1 MKIYKAYKFRLYPTE
16 EQRILIHK
24 TFGCS
29 RFVYNYYLNYQK
41 ESGVKKSFDLCK
53 DLKELENNHEYLK
66 EVDSCALRCAI
77 FDLEDGFNNF
87 FAKRSGYPNFKSKFA
102 RQSYRTSCVRGTY
115 KWKVYS
121 NIELDLLT
129 RFIKLPKLGRVKIRG
144 YRNKERIEG
153 KIVNATISKDTTNKY
168 YVSVLVE
175 EDLLVEKV
183 ITPTSIVGIDLGIK
197 DLVVTSDGIK
207 YSNKKVLMKFEKR
220 LKRLQKELSRREKG
234 SKNYLKT
241 KEKIARVH
249 AKIKNYRKHYLNDI
263 AKEIVNDHD
272 IIVTESLLVK
282 DMFKDKKKTFN
293 KSLSDAAVS
302 RLRSLIEWKC
312 KIKGKIYYK
321 IDTYYPSSQICSY
334 CGYKNSKL
342 KDLSIREYNCPK
354 CGSHNDRDI
363 NASLNIL
370 LEGLKLHYNLESLV

>member
-41 ESGVKKSFDLCK
+41 ENGVKKSFDLCK

-66 EVDSCALRCAI
+66 EVDSCALRCSI

-87 FAKRSGYPNFKSKFA
+87 FAKRSEIPRFKSKFS
-102 RQSYRTSCVRGTY
+102 RQSYRTSCIRSTY
-115 KWKVYS
+115 KGKEYS
-121 NIELDLLT
+121 NIEVDLLT

-144 YRNKERIEG
+144 YRNKDIIEG

-207 YSNKKVLMKFEKR
+207 YSNEKVLMKYEKR
-220 LKRLQKELSRREKG
+220 LQRLQRKLSRQVKG

-241 KEKIARVH
+241 KEKIARLH

-282 DMFKDKKKTFN
+282 DMFKDKRKVFN

-302 RLRSLIEWKC
+302 TLCSLIEWKC

-321 IDTYYPSSQICSY
+321 INTYYPSSQICSH

-342 KDLSIREYNCPK
+342 KDLSIREYDCPK

-363 NASLNIL
+363 NASLNIMF
-370 LEGLKLHYNLESLV
+370 EGLKLHYQS

>member
-1 MKIYKAYKFRLYPTE
+1 MKIYRAYKFRLYPTVD
-16 EQRILIHK
+16 QRILIHK

-41 ESGVKKSFDLCK
+41 ENGVCKSFDLCK

-66 EVDSCALRCAI
+66 EVDSCSLRCSI

-87 FAKRSGYPNFKSKFA
+87 FAKRSGYPKFKSKFS
-102 RQSYRTSCVRGTY
+102 RQSYRTSCIRSTY
-115 KWKVYS
+115 KGKEYS
-121 NIELDLLT
+121 NIEVDLLT
-129 RFIKLPKLGRVKIRG
+129 RFIKLPKLGKVKIRG
-144 YRNKERIEG
+144 YRNRERIEG
-153 KIVNATISKDTTNKY
+153 KIVNATILREATNKY

-183 ITPTSIVGIDLGIK
+183 TPTTIVGIDLGLK

-207 YSNKKVLMKFEKR
+207 YSNEKVLMKLEKR
-220 LKRLQKELSRREKG
+220 LKRLQRKLSRQVKG

-241 KEKIARVH
+241 KMKIARIH

-263 AKEIVNDHD
+263 ANEIVNEHD
-272 IIVTESLLVK
+272 IIVTESLKVA
-282 DMFKDKKKTFN
+282 DMFKDKKKVFN
-293 KSLSDAAVS
+293 KSLSDAS
-302 RLRSLIEWKC
+302 LSKLCSLIEWKS

-321 IDTYYPSSQICSY
+321 INTYYPSSQICST
-334 CGYKNSKL
+334 CGYKNEKL
-342 KDLSIREYNCPK
+342 KDLSIREYDCPK
-354 CGSHNDRDI
+354 CGSYNDRDI

-370 LEGLKLHYNLESLV
+370 LEGLKLHYNLVSLV

>member
-1 MKIYKAYKFRLYPTE
+1 MKIYRAYKFRLYPTA

-41 ESGVKKSFDLCK
+41 EKGVQKTFDLCK
-53 DLKELENNHEYLK
+53 DLKELENQYEYLK
-66 EVDSCALRCAI
+66 EVDSCALRSSI

-87 FAKRSGYPNFKSKFA
+87 FAKRSGYPRFKSKFN

-115 KWKVYS
+115 KEKEYS
-121 NIELDLLT
+121 NIEVDLLT
-129 RFIKLPKLGRVKIRG
+129 RNIKLPKLGKVKIRG
-144 YRNKERIEG
+144 FRDKDKMGG
-153 KIVNATISKDTTNKY
+153 KIVNATISKETTNKY

-183 ITPTSIVGIDLGIK
+183 TPTTIVGIDLGIK

-207 YSNKKVLMKFEKR
+207 YGNEKVLTKYEKR
-220 LKRLQKELSRREKG
+220 LKRLQRKLSRQVKG

-241 KEKIARVH
+241 KEKIARLN
-249 AKIKNYRKHYLNDI
+249 AKIKNYRKHYLNNI
-263 AKEIVNDHD
+263 ANEIVNEHD

-282 DMFKDKKKTFN
+282 DMFKEKVKAFN
-293 KSLSDAAVS
+293 KSLSDAS
-302 RLRSLIEWKC
+302 LSKLCSLIEWKS
-312 KIKGKIYYK
+312 KIKGKYYYK
-321 IDTYYPSSQICSY
+321 INTYYPSSQICSH
-334 CGYKNSKL
+334 CGYKNNEI
-342 KDLSIREYNCPK
+342 KDLSIREYDCPE
-354 CGSHNDRDI
+354 CGVHNDRDI

-370 LEGLKLHYNLESLV
+370 LEGLKLHYNLQSLV

>member
-1 MKIYKAYKFRLYPTE
+1 MKIYRAYKFRLYPIN

-41 ESGVKKSFDLCK
+41 ENGVQKSFDLCK
-53 DLKELENNHEYLK
+53 NLKELEKNYEYLK
-66 EVDSCALRCAI
+66 EVESSTLRCSI

-87 FAKRSGYPNFKSKFA
+87 FAKRSGYPKFKSKFA
-102 RQSYRTSCVRGTY
+102 RQSYRTSCIRSTY
-115 KWKVYS
+115 KDKEYS

-129 RFIKLPKLGRVKIRG
+129 RFIKLPKLGKVKIRG
-144 YRNKERIEG
+144 YRDKNIIEG
-153 KIVNATISKDTTNKY
+153 RIINATISKDATNKY

-175 EDLLVEKV
+175 EDILIEKV
-183 ITPTSIVGIDLGIK
+183 TPTSIVGIDLGIK
-197 DLVVTSDGIK
+197 DLVITSDGVK
-207 YSNKKVLMKFEKR
+207 YGNKKVLAKYEKK
-220 LKRLQKELSRREKG
+220 LKRLQRKISRQVKG

-263 AKEIVNDHD
+263 ANEIVNEHD

-282 DMFKDKKKTFN
+282 DMFKDKKKVFN
-293 KSLSDAAVS
+293 KSLSDAS
-302 RLRSLIEWKC
+302 LSKLCSLIEWKS

-321 IDTYYPSSQICSY
+321 INTYYPSSQICST
-334 CGYKNSKL
+334 CGYKNEKL
-342 KDLSIREYNCPK
+342 KDLSIREYDCPK
-354 CGSHNDRDI
+354 CGIHNDRDI

-370 LEGLKLHYNLESLV
+370 FEGLKLHYNLVSLV

>member
-41 ESGVKKSFDLCK
+41 ENGVKKSFDLCK

-66 EVDSCALRCAI
+66 EVDSCALRCSI

-87 FAKRSGYPNFKSKFA
+87 FAKRSEIPRFKSKFS
-102 RQSYRTSCVRGTY
+102 RQSYRTSCIRSTY
-115 KWKVYS
+115 KGKEYS
-121 NIELDLLT
+121 NIEVDLLT
-129 RFIKLPKLGRVKIRG
+129 RNIKLPKLGRVKIRG
-144 YRNKERIEG
+144 YRNKDIIEG

-207 YSNKKVLMKFEKR
+207 YSNEKVLMKYEKR
-220 LKRLQKELSRREKG
+220 LQRLQRKLSRQVKG

-241 KEKIARVH
+241 KEKIARLH

-282 DMFKDKKKTFN
+282 DMFKDKRKAFN

-302 RLRSLIEWKC
+302 TLRSLIEWKC

-321 IDTYYPSSQICSY
+321 INTYYPSSQICSH

-342 KDLSIREYNCPK
+342 KDLSIREYDCPK

-363 NASLNIL
+363 NASLNIMF
-370 LEGLKLHYNLESLV
+370 EGLKLHYQS